1 MSKIQLNYQ
10 DLFLNY
16 VRKTSLPVIIYM
28 VNKFQVKGIVK
39 AFDSFVVVL
48 EVEGNQQMIY
58 KHAISTI
65 VPTKEM
71 DILNE
76 IKLS

>member
-39 AFDSFVVVL
+39 AFDNFVVLL
-48 EVEGNQQMIY
+48 EVDGKQQMIY

-65 VPTKEM
+65 VPTKEI